1 MFSTT
6 GLFKGIP
13 CPEGERCNIIHCIF
27 SHDLRPQAVAV
38 SEQGA
43 TKKRKLSEGTDT
55 KPPVTSVTI
64 SSGKTANRSAA
75 NGSLPINP
83 QKPTTAAS
91 VPPKIPKTLQ
101 RPVSPPPKPS
111 VASSKP
117 VPSKSAVKE
126 SLNPRMIP
134 NDPAGHVKRTLFLKH
149 LHAQMERLNDQVA
162 KSSHAKKA
170 DLTMT
175 PDELIRVA
183 LNEEEKTAREN
194 HKIYANVIKMRVAAL
209 KKMGVD
215 EWIAHIIETI
225 RVDLQ
230 ETQAKLSPP
239 IDTGLPLEQ
248 EHIILPHLITDQ
260 TNLAKH
266 GYVPIPPT
274 DEEIAEAK
282 AGVAASLNYEVC
294 DRCKSRFRV
303 FEERREEDGA
313 LTTNG
318 PCTYHWAKPF
328 TPRRE
333 KTDAIKGAKEA
344 IYPCCQEPQGT
355 PGCTQCETH
364 VFKVSEGKRLASI
377 LPFIYTPEN
386 PKPAKGPDG
395 KSPNAVTFDCEM
407 GYTVFGLELIRLTA
421 VSWPEGHSLIDVLV
435 RPQGTILDLNTR
447 WSGVTPE
454 MYSSAV
460 PYEEKLAMDA
470 LLPPP
475 PPGSS
480 TSLSLDSPASGPL
493 PIVSG
498 PAAARDLLC
507 SFLTP
512 TTPLIGH
519 GIENDLNST
528 RLCHPTII
536 DTIILFPHPRGL
548 PFRFGLK
555 MLTKRHLGRD
565 IQMGGASGHDSL
577 EDARATGDLV
587 RFAVGQRYKRL
598 QREGWT
604 LNDGV
609 LMPPLPGGP
618 PPMEETKALGAG
630 SGVKRQRIEVDQ
642 QDSSKKLKEG

>member
-27 SHDLRPQAVAV
+27 SHELRPQAVAV

-43 TKKRKLSEGTDT
+43 NKKRKLSEDT
-55 KPPVTSVTI
+55 EEPAKASKASVTV
-64 SSGKTANRSAA
+64 SSGNAA
-75 NGSLPINP
+75 NGSAINQ
-83 QKPTTAAS
+83 QKPAVPAPP
-91 VPPKIPKTLQ
+91 PPKIPKTLQ

-111 VASSKP
+111 TA
-117 VPSKSAVKE
+117 PSKATPAKPAVKE

-134 NDPAGHVKRTLFLKH
+134 HDPAGHAKRTLFLKH
-149 LHAQMERLNDQVA
+149 LHAQMERLNNEVA
-162 KSSHAKKA
+162 KSSHTKKTA
-170 DLTMT
+170 LTMT
-175 PDELIRVA
+175 PDELIKVA
-183 LNEEEKTAREN
+183 LDEEEKTAREN
-194 HKIYANVIKMRVAAL
+194 HKVYANIIKNRVAAL
-209 KKMGVD
+209 KKMVVD
-215 EWIAHIIETI
+215 EWIAHVLANVRT
-225 RVDLQ
+225 DLQ
-230 ETQAKLSPP
+230 ENQVKLPPP
-239 IDTGLPLEQ
+239 IDTGLPLEL
-248 EHIILPHLITDQ
+248 EHIVLPHLITDQ
-260 TNLAKH
+260 TYLALY

-274 DEEIAEAK
+274 VEEITEAK

-328 TPRRE
+328 TPKRE
-333 KTDAIKGAKEA
+333 KTDAIKGPKEA
-344 IYPCCQEPQGT
+344 IYPCCQELQGT
-355 PGCTQCETH
+355 PGCTQCDTH

-377 LPFIYTPEN
+377 LPFINTPEN

-395 KSPNAVTFDCEM
+395 KLPKAVTFDCEM
-407 GYTVFGLELIRLTA
+407 GYTVCGLELIRLTA
-421 VSWPEGHSLIDVLV
+421 VSWPEGHCLVDVLV

-460 PYEEKLAMDA
+460 PYEEKVAMDA
-470 LLPPP
+470 FLPPP

-480 TSLSLDSPASGPL
+480 TTPVLDAPTSGPL
-493 PIVSG
+493 PIVSS

-512 TTPLIGH
+512 STPLIGH

-555 MLTKRHLGRD
+555 MLTNRHLKRD
-565 IQMGGASGHDSL
+565 IQMGGAAGHDSS

-587 RFAVGQRYKRL
+587 RFAVGQRFQRL

-618 PPMEETKALGAG
+618 PPVEETRALGAG
-630 SGVKRQRIEVDQ
+630 SGVKRQRIDVEQ
-642 QDSSKKLKEG
+642 GSSKKLKE

>member
-27 SHDLRPQAVAV
+27 SHELRPQAVAV

-43 TKKRKLSEGTDT
+43 SKRRKLSGEIDT
-55 KPPVTSVTI
+55 KPPVTPVTI
-64 SSGKTANRSAA
+64 SAGNTANGHAT
-75 NGSLPINP
+75 NGSSTTIQ
-83 QKPTTAAS
+83 QKSTTAAP

-111 VASSKP
+111 TASSKP
-117 VPSKSAVKE
+117 APSKPAVKE

-134 NDPAGHVKRTLFLKH
+134 NDPAGHAKRTLFLKH
-149 LHAQMERLNDQVA
+149 LHAQMERLNNEVA

-175 PDELIRVA
+175 SNELIKVA
-183 LNEEEKTAREN
+183 LDEEEKTAREN

-209 KKMGVD
+209 KKMSVD
-215 EWIAHIIETI
+215 EWIAHVIATV

-230 ETQAKLSPP
+230 ENQVRLPPP

-248 EHIILPHLITDQ
+248 EHIVLPHLVTDQ

-266 GYVPIPPT
+266 GYVPTPPT

-294 DRCKSRFRV
+294 DRCRSRFRV

-318 PCTYHWAKPF
+318 PCTYHWAKPI

-333 KTDAIKGAKEA
+333 KTDAIKGPKEA
-344 IYPCCQEPQGT
+344 IYPCCQELQGT
-355 PGCTQCETH
+355 PGCTHCETH

-377 LPFIYTPEN
+377 LPFISTPEN
-386 PKPAKGPDG
+386 SKPAKGPDG
-395 KSPNAVTFDCEM
+395 KPPNAVTFDCEM

-421 VSWPEGHSLIDVLV
+421 VSWPEGHSLLDVLV

-447 WSGVTPE
+447 WSGVTAE

-460 PYEEKLAMDA
+460 PYEEKLAMDS

-475 PPGSS
+475 PPGRS
-480 TSLSLDSPASGPL
+480 TSLSLDTPASGPL
-493 PIVSG
+493 PIVPG

-548 PFRFGLK
+548 PYRFGLK

-587 RFAVGQRYKRL
+587 RFAVGQRFKRL

-618 PPMEETKALGAG
+618 PPMEEPKALGAG
-630 SGVKRQRIEVDQ
+630 SGVKRQRIDVAQ
-642 QDSSKKLKEG
+642 QGPSKKLKEA

>member
-13 CPEGERCNIIHCIF
+13 CPEGENCNIIHCIF

-43 TKKRKLSEGTDT
+43 TKKRKLSEETDT
-55 KPPVTSVTI
+55 KPPVTPVTI
-64 SSGKTANRSAA
+64 SSGNTTNRSAA
-75 NGSLPINP
+75 NGFTTINP
-83 QKPTTAAS
+83 QKPTTTAS

-101 RPVSPPPKPS
+101 RPVSPPPKPP
-111 VASSKP
+111 VAPSKP

-134 NDPAGHVKRTLFLKH
+134 NDPAGHAKRTLFLKH

-162 KSSHAKKA
+162 KSSHAKKT

-183 LNEEEKTAREN
+183 LDEEEKTAREN
-194 HKIYANVIKMRVAAL
+194 HKIYANVIKMRVATL

-215 EWIAHIIETI
+215 EWVAHVIETI

-230 ETQAKLSPP
+230 DTQAKLPPP

-266 GYVPIPPT
+266 GYVPTPPT
-274 DEEIAEAK
+274 EEDIAEAK
-282 AGVAASLNYEVC
+282 AGVAASHNYEVC

-333 KTDAIKGAKEA
+333 KTDAIKGPKEA

-395 KSPNAVTFDCEM
+395 KPPNAVTFDCEM

-454 MYSSAV
+454 MYSSAI

-480 TSLSLDSPASGPL
+480 ASISLDSSASGPL

-512 TTPLIGH
+512 NIPLIGH

-565 IQMGGASGHDSL
+565 IQMGGALGHDSL

-587 RFAVGQRYKRL
+587 RFAVGQKYKRL

-609 LMPPLPGGP
+609 FMPPLPGGP
-618 PPMEETKALGAG
+618 PPVEETKALGAG
-630 SGVKRQRIEVDQ
+630 SGVKRQRIEVEQ
-642 QDSSKKLKEG
+642 QGPSKKLKE

>member
-27 SHDLRPQAVAV
+27 SHELRPQAVAV
-38 SEQGA
+38 SDQGA
-43 TKKRKLSEGTDT
+43 SKKRKLSEETDT
-55 KPPVTSVTI
+55 KAPVTAVTI
-64 SSGKTANRSAA
+64 SAGNTTNRPAT
-75 NGSLPINP
+75 NGFTTINP
-83 QKPTTAAS
+83 QRLATTAS

-101 RPVSPPPKPS
+101 RPVSPPPKPP

-117 VPSKSAVKE
+117 IPTKSAAKE

-134 NDPAGHVKRTLFLKH
+134 NDPAGHAKRTLFLKH
-149 LHAQMERLNDQVA
+149 LHTQMERLNDEVA

-170 DLTMT
+170 SLTMT

-183 LNEEEKTAREN
+183 LDEEEKTAREN

-209 KKMGVD
+209 KKMTVD
-215 EWIAHIIETI
+215 EWIAHVIATI

-230 ETQAKLSPP
+230 ETQAKLPPP
-239 IDTGLPLEQ
+239 IDTGLPLDQ
-248 EHIILPHLITDQ
+248 EHTVLPHLITDQ

-266 GYVPIPPT
+266 GYVPTPPT

-282 AGVAASLNYEVC
+282 AGVTASLNYEVC

-333 KTDAIKGAKEA
+333 KTDAIKGPKEA

-377 LPFIYTPEN
+377 LPFIHTPEN

-460 PYEEKLAMDA
+460 PYEEKMAMDA

-475 PPGSS
+475 PPGKA
-480 TSLSLDSPASGPL
+480 TSLPLDSPANGPL

-512 TTPLIGH
+512 NTPLIGH
-519 GIENDLNST
+519 GIENDLNVT

-555 MLTKRHLGRD
+555 MLTKRHLGHD

-587 RFAVGQRYKRL
+587 RFAVGQRFKRL
-598 QREGWT
+598 HREGWM

-630 SGVKRQRIEVDQ
+630 SGVKRQRIEVEQ
-642 QDSSKKLKEG
+642 QGPTKKLRE

>member
-43 TKKRKLSEGTDT
+43 TKKRKLSEETDT
-55 KPPVTSVTI
+55 KPPVTPVTI
-64 SSGKTANRSAA
+64 SSGNTTNRSAA
-75 NGSLPINP
+75 NGFTTINP
-83 QKPTTAAS
+83 QKPTTTAS

-101 RPVSPPPKPS
+101 RPVSPPPKPP
-111 VASSKP
+111 VAPSKP

-134 NDPAGHVKRTLFLKH
+134 NDPAGHAKRTLFLKH

-175 PDELIRVA
+175 PDELIRAA
-183 LNEEEKTAREN
+183 LDEEEKTAREN
-194 HKIYANVIKMRVAAL
+194 HKIYANVIKMRVATL

-215 EWIAHIIETI
+215 EWVAHVIETI

-230 ETQAKLSPP
+230 DTQAKLPPP

-266 GYVPIPPT
+266 GYVPTPPT
-274 DEEIAEAK
+274 EEDIAEAK

-333 KTDAIKGAKEA
+333 KTDAIKGPKEA

-395 KSPNAVTFDCEM
+395 KPPNAVTFDCEM

-454 MYSSAV
+454 MYSSAI

-480 TSLSLDSPASGPL
+480 ASISLDSSASGPL

-512 TTPLIGH
+512 NIPLIGH

-565 IQMGGASGHDSL
+565 IQMGGALGHDSL

-630 SGVKRQRIEVDQ
+630 SGVK
-642 QDSSKKLKEG
+642 

>member
-313 LTTNG
+313 
-318 PCTYHWAKPF
+318 
-328 TPRRE
+328 
-333 KTDAIKGAKEA
+333 
-344 IYPCCQEPQGT
+344 
-355 PGCTQCETH
+355 
-364 VFKVSEGKRLASI
+364 
-377 LPFIYTPEN
+377 
-386 PKPAKGPDG
+386 
-395 KSPNAVTFDCEM
+395 
-407 GYTVFGLELIRLTA
+407 
-421 VSWPEGHSLIDVLV
+421 
-435 RPQGTILDLNTR
+435 
-447 WSGVTPE
+447 
-454 MYSSAV
+454 
-460 PYEEKLAMDA
+460 
-470 LLPPP
+470 
-475 PPGSS
+475 
-480 TSLSLDSPASGPL
+480 
-493 PIVSG
+493 
-498 PAAARDLLC
+498 
-507 SFLTP
+507 
-512 TTPLIGH
+512 
-519 GIENDLNST
+519 
-528 RLCHPTII
+528 
-536 DTIILFPHPRGL
+536 
-548 PFRFGLK
+548 
-555 MLTKRHLGRD
+555 
-565 IQMGGASGHDSL
+565 
-577 EDARATGDLV
+577 
-587 RFAVGQRYKRL
+587 
-598 QREGWT
+598 
-604 LNDGV
+604 
-609 LMPPLPGGP
+609 
-618 PPMEETKALGAG
+618 
-630 SGVKRQRIEVDQ
+630 
-642 QDSSKKLKEG
+642 

>member
-43 TKKRKLSEGTDT
+43 TKKRKLSEETDT
-55 KPPVTSVTI
+55 KPPVTPVTI
-64 SSGKTANRSAA
+64 SSGNTTNRSAA
-75 NGSLPINP
+75 NGFTTINP
-83 QKPTTAAS
+83 QKPTTTAS

-101 RPVSPPPKPS
+101 RPVSPPPKPP

-117 VPSKSAVKE
+117 VPSKSVVKE
-126 SLNPRMIP
+126 CLNPRMIP
-134 NDPAGHVKRTLFLKH
+134 NDPAGHAKRTLFLKH
-149 LHAQMERLNDQVA
+149 LHGQMERLNDQVA

-175 PDELIRVA
+175 PDELIRAA
-183 LNEEEKTAREN
+183 LDEEEKTAREN
-194 HKIYANVIKMRVAAL
+194 HKIYANVIKMRVATL

-215 EWIAHIIETI
+215 EWVAHVIETI

-230 ETQAKLSPP
+230 DTQAKLPPP

-248 EHIILPHLITDQ
+248 EYIILPHLITDQ

-266 GYVPIPPT
+266 GYVPTPPT
-274 DEEIAEAK
+274 EEDIAEAK

-333 KTDAIKGAKEA
+333 KTDAIKGPKEA

-395 KSPNAVTFDCEM
+395 KPPNAVTFDCEM

-454 MYSSAV
+454 MYSSAI

-480 TSLSLDSPASGPL
+480 ASISLDSSASGPL

-512 TTPLIGH
+512 NIPLIGH

-565 IQMGGASGHDSL
+565 IQMGGALGHDSL

-630 SGVKRQRIEVDQ
+630 SGVKRQRIEVEQ
-642 QDSSKKLKEG
+642 QGPSKKLKE